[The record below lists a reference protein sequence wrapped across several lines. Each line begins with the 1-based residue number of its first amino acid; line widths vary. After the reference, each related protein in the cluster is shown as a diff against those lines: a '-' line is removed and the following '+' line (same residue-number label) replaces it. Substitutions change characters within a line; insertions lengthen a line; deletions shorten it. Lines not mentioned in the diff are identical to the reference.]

1 MIQRRVWKSNIKVTI
16 GDFVY
21 TSYLL
26 LYKQVN
32 RYLSYFIFYFSFFCI
47 YIRLFNNGT
56 FLSRN

>member
-21 TSYLL
+21 ISYLL

-32 RYLSYFIFYFSFFCI
+32 RYLSYFIFYFFFCI